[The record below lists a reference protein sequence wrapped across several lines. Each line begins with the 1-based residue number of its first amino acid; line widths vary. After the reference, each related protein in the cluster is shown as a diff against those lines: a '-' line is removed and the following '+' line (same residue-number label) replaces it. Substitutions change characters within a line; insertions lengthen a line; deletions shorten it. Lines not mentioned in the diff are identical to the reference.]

1 MQRRGYFLRLA
12 TTARTHARMSYALF
26 RLLAEIFARALTHV
40 SRANSNIFT
49 AIIIET
55 GLPTTKLGRGV
66 RGPRA
71 TTAPTADA
79 VQAAAAYSCVR
90 QNTFYVCPMG
100 GFNGR
105 DGWCCARGKAYL
117 ALYSSGTAR
126 L

>member
-1 MQRRGYFLRLA
+1 
-12 TTARTHARMSYALF
+12 MSYALF